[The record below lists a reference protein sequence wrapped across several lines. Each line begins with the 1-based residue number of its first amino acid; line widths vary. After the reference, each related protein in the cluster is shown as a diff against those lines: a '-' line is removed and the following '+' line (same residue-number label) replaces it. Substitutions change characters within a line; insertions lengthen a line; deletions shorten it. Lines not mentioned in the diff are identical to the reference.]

1 MGKEKKNSS
10 KAILGNEDQYYPLF
24 SENTTVML
32 LIDPSTGNIV
42 DANEAA
48 CKFYGWSRKALT
60 SMRIQNI
67 NTLSEEQ
74 VAAEMERAI
83 KLKQNYFLFEHRL
96 ADGTVKPVE
105 IYSGKITLKDK
116 PLLFSIVHDITGR
129 KKMELLLEESKKTAE
144 RYLNVAAELILS
156 LDTHGNILLLN
167 ESGHQLLGYN
177 QDELTGKNW
186 FKTCIQHEIQSEVLS
201 VFKKLMTGDIRNTEN
216 FENTVKTK
224 NGELKTILWYNTL
237 LKDLNGKVT
246 GTISSGTDITEKK
259 QAESRLRGLTSVIEH
274 SLNEIYIFS
283 AESLK
288 FVYVNQGALNNL
300 GFSIDEILALTPLDI
315 KPEFTNETFLKA
327 VKPLLTGKKDII
339 NFETIL
345 QRKDGS
351 TYPVDIYLQLSEFEG
366 KQVFVAIILDIT
378 KRKQD
383 ESELIKAKEQA
394 EENDRLKSAFLANM
408 SHEIRTPMNG
418 ILGFAELLKEPTLK
432 NDEIQDYIQTIQI
445 SGARMLNTINSI
457 VDISKIES
465 GLIDVNIKEAN
476 LNEKIEFIYK
486 FFKPEVENKGLQLL
500 FKNGLPAK
508 EAIIMTDNEKLYGI
522 LTNLVRNAIK
532 FTYEGSIE
540 FGYILKSDRESDS
553 PEQSRSAELE
563 FFVKDTGVGIP
574 RNQHE
579 IIFERF
585 RQGSE
590 NHNRGYEG
598 SGLGLSICKS
608 YLKML
613 GGRIWVESKEGNGST
628 FYFTIPYNPV
638 SEETSAVKNVVF
650 SENKE
655 VQIKTLKI
663 LIVEDDEISYALLS
677 RTIQKISKK
686 VIHAITGVEAVE
698 ACRNNSDIDLVLMD
712 IRMPQMDGL
721 EATRQIRQF
730 NKDIVIIAQ
739 TAYGFESDCKK
750 ALEAGCNDYISKP
763 INSTLLHELIR
774 KHCNK

>member
-1 MGKEKKNSS
+1 MRKENKNPFKAISGKE
-10 KAILGNEDQYYPLF
+10 EQYYPLF
-24 SENTTVML
+24 SENTAVML

-48 CKFYGWSRKALT
+48 CKFYGYTRKVLT
-60 SMRIQNI
+60 SMKIQNI

-74 VAAEMERAI
+74 IAAEIKRAI
-83 KLKQNYFLFEHRL
+83 KLEQNYFLFEHRL
-96 ADGTVKPVE
+96 ANGSIKPVE
-105 IYSGKITLKDK
+105 VYSGKITLKNK
-116 PLLFSIVHDITGR
+116 SLLFSIVHDITER
-129 KKMELLLEESKKTAE
+129 KNMELLLEETKKTAD

-167 ESGHQLLGYN
+167 ESGHRLLGYN

-186 FKTCIQHEIQSEVLS
+186 FKTCIPNEIQSEVFS
-201 VFKKLMTGDIRNTEN
+201 VFKKLMNEDIRNTEN
-216 FENTVKTK
+216 FENYVKTK

-237 LKDLNGKVT
+237 LKDLTGKIT
-246 GTISSGTDITEKK
+246 GTISSGTDITERKYV
-259 QAESRLRGLTSVIEH
+259 ESRLRGLTAVVEN

-288 FVYVNQGALNNL
+288 FVFVNQGALNNL
-300 GFSIDEILALTPLDI
+300 GFSIDEILALTPVDI
-315 KPEFTNETFLKA
+315 KPEFTTDTFLSA
-327 VKPLLTGKKDII
+327 IEPLRSGKRNIL
-339 NFETIL
+339 NFETIH
-345 QRKDGS
+345 QRKNGS
-351 TYPVDIYLQLSEFEG
+351 TYPVDVYLQLSEFEG
-366 KQVFVAIILDIT
+366 NQVFVAIIIDIT

-383 ESELIKAKEQA
+383 ELELIKAKEKA
-394 EENDRLKSAFLANM
+394 EESNHLKSAFLANM

-418 ILGFAELLKEPTLK
+418 ILGFTELLKEPTLK
-432 NDEIQDYIQTIQI
+432 SDEIQDYIQTIQI

-465 GLIDVNIKEAN
+465 GLIYVDIRETN
-476 LNEKIEFIYK
+476 LSEKIEFIYK
-486 FFKPEVENKGLQLL
+486 FFKPEVENKGLQFFFRNSLT
-500 FKNGLPAK
+500 AK
-508 EAIIMTDNEKLYGI
+508 EANIKTDNEKLYGI

-540 FGYILKSDRESDS
+540 FGYILKSDKKS
-553 PEQSRSAELE
+553 PELE
-563 FFVKDTGVGIP
+563 FYVRDTGVGIP
-574 RNQHE
+574 RNKHE

-590 NHNRGYEG
+590 KYNRGYEG

-608 YLKML
+608 YVEML
-613 GGRIWVESKEGNGST
+613 GGRIWVESEAGRGST

-638 SEETSAVKNVVF
+638 SEETSAVINAVIT
-650 SENKE
+650 ENE
-655 VQIKTLKI
+655 DVQIKKLKI
-663 LIVEDDEISYALLS
+663 LIVEDDEISSALLS
-677 RTIQKISKK
+677 RTLQKISNK

-698 ACRNNSDIDLVLMD
+698 ACRNNSDLDLVLMD

-730 NKDIVIIAQ
+730 NKDLVIIAQ
-739 TAYGFESDCKK
+739 TAYGFESDFNK
-750 ALEAGCNDYISKP
+750 ALEAGCNDYLSKP
-763 INSTLLHELIR
+763 INNTLLHELIR